1 MLLDDLVMLSFRI
14 LVYHGLDWDLVAR
27 LSVILPLF
35 LVFVLVYLI
44 SSCLFSRVLVYVFDC
59 LLDCYFLAFV

>member
-44 SSCLFSRVLVYVFDC
+44 SLHVYSLVSWCTCLIAYWIVIF
-59 LLDCYFLAFV
+59 